1 MQIDLKYGNSYTQLK
16 LDDKNLIGVLELK
29 KSSGIPDVIKAEKEA
44 LANPIGS
51 KKLSEIAK
59 GKKTACVV
67 VSDYTRGCPYS
78 KPNFNLLLPII
89 DELHAA
95 GIKDEDIK
103 FLVGTGAHRAHTEK
117 ENIDNYGQEIV
128 EKYQIISHD
137 CDKNNVSLGTLSTGN
152 ELLIDKAW
160 VDADVRVM
168 TGLITTHYFG
178 GFSGGRK
185 GILPGIVDRET
196 IRKNHAMIVHPDVD
210 IAKTK
215 GNPISDEM
223 DEAAR
228 KARVDFLLNVVIND
242 KKEIVKIVAG
252 DLEKAYDEGWK
263 ACRDL
268 YMVNF
273 KKKADAVF
281 ACAGGYPKDVS
292 LYQSQ
297 KTINNAKLLLK
308 DGGTIVLIS
317 ECSEGIGSDTFAK
330 WLQEASSLDELL
342 STDPAKIVVG
352 GHTAVGNAKVLKKF
366 DILVVSKIPKAE
378 LESRFYEHS
387 EGIDQAIKWVKE
399 KHGED
404 FKSYVMPQ
412 GGLIYPCPEESI
424 GCSCCSR

>member
-1 MQIDLKYGNSYTQLK
+1 MEIDLKYGKAHKQLK
-16 LDDKNLIGVLELK
+16 LKDKNVIDVLKLRE
-29 KSSGIPDVIKAEKEA
+29 SSGIPDVIKAEKEA

-59 GKKTACVV
+59 GKKTACIV

-78 KPNFNLLLPII
+78 RPTFNLLLPLI
-89 DELHAA
+89 DELHTG

-103 FLVGTGAHRAHTEK
+103 FLVGTGAHRAHTKQED
-117 ENIDNYGQEIV
+117 IDNFGQQIV
-128 EKYQIISHD
+128 DKYEVISHD
-137 CDKNNVSLGTLSTGN
+137 CDKNNVSLGNLSTGN
-152 ELLIDKAW
+152 ELLIDKVW
-160 VDADVRVM
+160 VDADVKVIS
-168 TGLITTHYFG
+168 GLITTHYFG

-185 GILPGIVDRET
+185 GILPGIVARET
-196 IRKNHAMIVHPDVD
+196 IRKNHAMIVNPDVD

-223 DEAAR
+223 DQAAH
-228 KARVDFLLNVVIND
+228 KAGVEFILNVVIND

-252 DLEKAYDEGWK
+252 DLDKAYDEGWK

-268 YMVNF
+268 YLVPF
-273 KKKADAVF
+273 KEKADAVF

-297 KTINNAKLLLK
+297 KTINNAKLVLK

-330 WLQEASSLDELL
+330 WLAEASSLDELL
-342 STDPAKIVVG
+342 NTDPAKIVVG

-366 DILVVSKIPKAE
+366 DILVASSIPKE
-378 LESRFYEHS
+378 DLEKRFYKHA
-387 EGIDQAIKWVKE
+387 EGIDQAIEWVTS

-404 FKSYVMPQ
+404 FRSYVMPQ
-412 GGLIYPCPEESI
+412 GGLIYPCPEGEV
-424 GCSCCSR
+424 CSA

>member
-1 MQIDLKYGNSYTQLK
+1 MEIDLKYGRAHKQLK
-16 LDDKNLIGVLELK
+16 LDDKNVIGVLKLK
-29 KSSGIPDVIKAEKEA
+29 ESSGIADVIKAEKEA

-59 GKKTACVV
+59 GKKTACIV

-78 KPNFNLLLPII
+78 RPNFNLLLPLI
-89 DELHAA
+89 DELHAG
-95 GIKDEDIK
+95 GIKDENIK
-103 FLVGTGAHRAHTEK
+103 FLVGTGAHRAHTEQ
-117 ENIDNYGQEIV
+117 ENIDNFGQEIV
-128 EKYQIISHD
+128 DRYEVISHD

-152 ELLIDKAW
+152 ELLIDKVW
-160 VDADVRVM
+160 VDADVKVIS
-168 TGLITTHYFG
+168 GLITTNYFG

-185 GILPGIVDRET
+185 GILPGIVARET
-196 IRKNHAMIVHPDVD
+196 IRKNHAMIVNPDVD

-223 DEAAR
+223 DQAAH
-228 KARVDFLLNVVIND
+228 KAGVQFILNVVIND

-252 DLEKAYDEGWK
+252 DLDQAYDEGWK

-268 YMVNF
+268 YVVPF
-273 KKKADAVF
+273 KEKADAVF

-297 KTINNAKLLLK
+297 KTINNAKLVLK

-330 WLQEASSLDELL
+330 WLAEASSLDELL
-342 STDPAKIVVG
+342 HTDPAKIVVG

-366 DILVVSKIPKAE
+366 DILVVSSIPKQE
-378 LESRFYEHS
+378 LETRFYEHA
-387 EGIDQAIKWVKE
+387 EGIEQALEWVIS

-404 FKSYVMPQ
+404 FRSYIMPQ
-412 GGLIYPCPEESI
+412 GGLLYPCPEGEV
-424 GCSCCSR
+424 CSP